1 MSKKAKKYKQATGN
15 ISKSQRVE
23 EWLVHINDLL
33 READYAGAI
42 EASQRV
48 INFLPQRSLQRAEAL
63 GYLSM
68 AHSMLQNFPQ
78 AYDAI
83 DEALAINPHDADMWF
98 NHGVASRF
106 TARTGRSVHDFERAV
121 ELMKLEGNSELVKKA
136 EEELELSQKFAKESM
151 KLRGPNFTLDQLIE
165 QEETYQ
171 QGVKFL
177 EGEEWEKA
185 EQAFRH
191 VIEMGDVLPQP
202 WGNLGF
208 ALLMQHRYDEAEAA
222 WKRALAIDKHYK
234 PARVNLENLPE
245 VRRTDNPN
253 IGRRLILEP
262 FKGSKMKQ
270 SVIFHH

>member
-1 MSKKAKKYKQATGN
+1 MAKKTKKSKQSAGST
-15 ISKSQRVE
+15 KSQRVE
-23 EWLVHINDLL
+23 EWLIHITELL
-33 READYAGAI
+33 AESDYAAAI
-42 EASQRV
+42 EACQRAL
-48 INFLPQRSLQRAEAL
+48 NFLPQRSLQRAEAL

-83 DEALAINPHDADMWF
+83 DEALTINPHDADMWF

-106 TARTGRSVHDFERAV
+106 TARTGRSARDFERAV
-121 ELMKLEGNSELVKKA
+121 ELMKLEGDSELVKKA
-136 EEELELSQKFAKESM
+136 EEELKLSQKFAKESM

-177 EGEEWEKA
+177 EDEEWEKA
-185 EQAFRH
+185 EQAFRP

-208 ALLMQHRYDEAEAA
+208 TLMMQHRYDEAEAA
-222 WKRALAIDKHYK
+222 WKKALAMDKHYK
-234 PARVNLENLPE
+234 PAQVNLEALPE
-245 VRRTDNPN
+245 VRRTDDPN
-253 IGRRLILEP
+253 MGRRVILEP

-270 SVIFHH
+270 SIIFHR